1 MTKLAR
7 PPVGLPRTA
16 LGPHALARW
25 AAEAPDRTA
34 VRHADGNELSYAEL
48 DRRARQFA
56 TSLAEHGI
64 VVGTHV
70 ATFLPNGFDAQTIW
84 LALGWLRAIEVPL
97 NTGLRGTLLR
107 HALVASDSE
116 ILVTTRAL
124 LKRVKKLD
132 EELPGL
138 KRILLVDGECSDT
151 RSRHTTIDLRPGV
164 RDASPADLPG
174 PEYRDIAAILFTSGT
189 TGPAKP
195 VLVPWAMIHQNW
207 AWAPEDAIA
216 EGEFAY
222 CAMPMFHNS
231 GRSALNGCLVRGGS
245 FVFREQ
251 FSGTHFW
258 DDIRKH
264 DCRLASLVGPMT
276 ALLDSA
282 PPRDDDPDNPLC
294 GILTGPLIPEIERF
308 EKRFG
313 LRVATGYGQ
322 TEIGMAIVTG
332 WEHGPWAN
340 CGRKR
345 LDYPWSEVRVVDEN
359 DEPLGP
365 GEVGE
370 LVVRTAE
377 PWALN
382 AGYYKLPEATAE
394 AFRNGWF
401 HTGDAF
407 RYDED
412 GWFYLVDRMK
422 DAIRR
427 RGENISS
434 FEVENI
440 VAGHPDIVE
449 CAAVSAPAEL
459 GEDEVRVVLI
469 ARDPDRFDPTEL
481 IDWLEPRMPR
491 FMLPRYIDVVDE
503 LPRNETTGRIRKHEL
518 RASGIGP
525 KTWDRQPRPSS

>member
-1 MTKLAR
+1 MTKQAR
-7 PPVGLPRTA
+7 PTVGLPRTA
-16 LGPHALARW
+16 LGPHALADW
-25 AAEAPDRTA
+25 AARAPNRTA
-34 VRHADGNELSYAEL
+34 VRHADGEERSYAEL
-48 DRRARQFA
+48 DRSARQWA
-56 TSLAEHGI
+56 TSLGENGI
-64 VVGTHV
+64 APGTHV
-70 ATFLPNGFDAQTIW
+70 ASFLPNGFDAQIVW
-84 LALGWLRAIEVPL
+84 LALGWLRAIEIPL
-97 NTGLRGTLLR
+97 NTGLRGALLR

-116 ILVTTRAL
+116 ILVTTRTL
-124 LKRVKKLD
+124 LERVK
-132 EELPGL
+132 EIEHELPTL
-138 KRILLVDGECSDT
+138 DRILLVDGEGGDT
-151 RSRHTTIDLRPGV
+151 ESRRRVVDLRPGV
-164 RDASPADLPG
+164 RDASPAELPG

-195 VLVPWAMIHQNW
+195 VLVPWAVIYQNW

-258 DDIRKH
+258 DDVRRN

-276 ALLDSA
+276 ALLYAA
-282 PPRDDDPDNPLC
+282 PPREDDADNPLR

-308 EKRFG
+308 KERFG
-313 LRVATGYGQ
+313 LRVVTGYGQ
-322 TEIGMAIVTG
+322 TEIGVAVTTN
-332 WEHGPWAN
+332 WDHGPWSN

-345 LDYPWSEVRVVDEN
+345 TDYPWTEVRVVNEN

-382 AGYYKLPEATAE
+382 AGYYKMPEATAE

-407 RYDED
+407 HYDED
-412 GWFYLVDRMK
+412 GWFYLVDRMN

-434 FEVENI
+434 FEVES
-440 VAGHPDIVE
+440 VVVGHPDVIE
-449 CAAVSAPAEL
+449 CAAVSTPAEL

-469 ARDPDRFDPTEL
+469 ARDAASFDPAEL
-481 IDWLEPRMPR
+481 VAWLEPRMPR
-491 FMLPRYIDVVDE
+491 YMLPRYVDVVDA
-503 LPRNETTGRIRKHEL
+503 LPRNETTGRIKKHEL

-525 KTWDRQPRPSS
+525 ETWDRLEPE